1 MSSEAKA
8 SSPSTTPSPQQNDT
22 GQPAQASPTATVP
35 GISSSSTSPAPPVP
49 PSPRRGEIWDVN
61 WSPGRGAEQ
70 QGTRPAL
77 IIQNDRGNASRT
89 YPLTVVASMSRTE
102 RDLPLHVRIAPTS
115 ENGLTDYTDVKCEQV
130 MTIEKSRLLRRRGT
144 ITSEELGKVDLA
156 LRVSLNL
163 LT

>member
-1 MSSEAKA
+1 MNSEAKA
-8 SSPSTTPSPQQNDT
+8 SSPSTTPSPQQNDAR
-22 GQPAQASPTATVP
+22 QPAQASPTAIVP
-35 GISSSSTSPAPPVP
+35 GISPSPAPSVP

-77 IIQNDRGNASRT
+77 IIQNDNGNASPT

-102 RDLPLHVRIAPTS
+102 RVLPLHVRIAPTS

-130 MTIEKSRLLRRRGT
+130 MTIEKSRLLRRRGA

-156 LRVSLNL
+156 LRLSLNL

>member
-8 SSPSTTPSPQQNDT
+8 SSPSTTPGPPHNDT
-22 GQPAQASPTATVP
+22 QPPAQASPTTPGVSVSSLSPVP
-35 GISSSSTSPAPPVP
+35 AVP

-77 IIQNDRGNASRT
+77 IIQNDRGNASPT

-102 RDLPLHVRIAPTS
+102 RDLPLHVRIAPTA
-115 ENGLTDYTDVKCEQV
+115 ENGLTNYTDVKCEQV
-130 MTIEKSRLLRRRGT
+130 MTIEKSRLLRRRGA
-144 ITSEELGKVDLA
+144 ITSEELGRVDLA

-163 LT
+163 LS